1 MYYSYNYYMLYSIL
15 YYQVGTAEL
24 SEVGY
29 SLENFS
35 KFLETTS
42 SYIQL
47 R

>member
-1 MYYSYNYYMLYSIL
+1 MYYSCNYLLSLLYC
-15 YYQVGTAEL
+15 QVGTAEL
-24 SEVGY
+24 SEVGH